1 MSFEYGMGAK
11 WLELLSQIAPSVTRV
26 AILRNAA
33 VSSDPAQLG
42 IVQAGVSSFRME
54 VSAVNMGDAADIERG
69 LVAFARAPVTNR
81 R

>member
-54 VSAVNMGDAADIERG
+54 VSAVNMGDEADIERG
-69 LVAFARAPVTNR
+69 LAAFARAPVTNR